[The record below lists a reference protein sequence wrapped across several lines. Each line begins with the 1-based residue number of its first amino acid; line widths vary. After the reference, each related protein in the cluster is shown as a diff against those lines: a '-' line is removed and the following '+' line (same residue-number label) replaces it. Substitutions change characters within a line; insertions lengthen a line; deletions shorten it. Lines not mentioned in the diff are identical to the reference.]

1 MKPIN
6 ILTGPIQ
13 SGKTTRMMAWVKYHQ
28 KCDGIL
34 APVLNKKRFLYSIH
48 QNEYRLLDADNE
60 DVRDNNIVSVGKFS
74 FLNSTFV
81 WAKEQLRDAME
92 RRPKWLIIDE
102 IGPLELRGEGL
113 EPMIGKIF
121 KKYKRTKNNHL
132 IIVVRENLLKKAIE
146 HYKLYEDYITD
157 NSFLKTM

>member
-13 SGKTTRMMAWVKYHQ
+13 SGKTSRLMAWVKYHQ

-34 APVLNKKRFLYSIH
+34 APVLNKQRFLYSIH
-48 QNEYRLLDADNE
+48 HNEYRLLDANNE
-60 DVRDNNIVSVGKFS
+60 NVRNDNIVSVGKFS

-81 WAKEQLRDAME
+81 WAKEQLKNAME
-92 RRPKWLIIDE
+92 RRPKWLVIDE

-121 KKYKRTKNNHL
+121 YEYKRTKNHHL
-132 IIVVRENLLKKAIE
+132 ILVIRENLLKKAIE
-146 HYKLYEDYITD
+146 HYKLYGDYIVD
-157 NSFLKTM
+157 NSFLSTM